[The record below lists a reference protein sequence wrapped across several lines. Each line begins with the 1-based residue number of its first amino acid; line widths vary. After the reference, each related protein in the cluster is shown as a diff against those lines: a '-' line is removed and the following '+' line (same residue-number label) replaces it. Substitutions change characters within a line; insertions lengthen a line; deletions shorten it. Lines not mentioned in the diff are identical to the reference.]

1 MNTSRMFDTDI
12 PESLAL
18 LRCVDIA
25 ARQSLSTTVS
35 ATTLLN
41 QKKPIH
47 DL

>member
-12 PESLAL
+12 PESLVL

-47 DL
+47 DP